1 VTSPYASL
9 QHTEAL
15 ARRELLTLTSYDV
28 QLDLARDEAT
38 FGSLTTISLDSPG
51 GATFLDVKPVSLH
64 AVRLDGRPLDVDL
77 LDRGRF
83 PIDLSEGHHEL
94 VVEAT
99 MPFRRDGEGLHRS
112 VDPADGRAY
121 VYGMSFMDAA
131 PSVFACFDQ
140 PDLKAPYTMHVT
152 APSDW
157 VVISNAPAVAPSSDG
172 DGATRWDFAPTPP
185 LSTYFVTLVAGPYHL
200 IRDEHDGIPLGLS
213 ARLSL
218 AAALDKD
225 AEEILTVTKQSF
237 DELHRLFGIRYP
249 FGDYHQA
256 FVPEFNAGA
265 MENPGCV
272 TFRDPLVFSSRVT
285 RARHIARASTIAHEM
300 AHQWFGDIV
309 TPAWWDDLW
318 LNESFAEYLGNRV
331 TADVTE
337 FDDVWTDMTYARR
350 QWGLVADQGPSTHPV
365 AGNGAVDASAA
376 LQDFDGI
383 SYAKG
388 SAILKQLNASM
399 GDQVFFDGV
408 IDHLTRHR
416 FGNATMLD
424 LFESWERAGAGELDD
439 FTTNWLRTSGPD
451 TLSLDR
457 DTGLVRRTPPAAHP
471 ADRPHTIRAAV
482 GLDGTWSDRILE
494 LDSPETVFGELP
506 EGAAVI
512 LDAYAESWVAS
523 VPDSAT
529 VRALVDLLPGVDDDL
544 LRAGIW
550 DNLRSGYQH
559 GVLDPA
565 DILDVAVASLPVED
579 TEDAE
584 RRTMHW
590 LLSSVV
596 PLAGPSASERVHT
609 AAIARLATTE
619 PGSGMQLAAFRA
631 AASTSSSSG
640 ELTAWRDGE
649 DLPAGI
655 ALDLDLW
662 WRIVTRLATLG
673 EVNLDELDRYLANEP
688 TGDARVHHAR
698 ARASLPTP
706 EAKAWAWSC
715 FTGETEVANYEL
727 AAAGTGLWR
736 GGQESVTEPYVDR
749 YFADLPDTVR
759 VRSGWMLADAA
770 QYFFPVTSLEDET
783 LAKAQAL
790 VATGSLDLSLRRRLA
805 DEAAELERML
815 AIRREFPHE

>member
-1 VTSPYASL
+1 MTDPYASL

-15 ARRELLTLTSYDV
+15 ARRDLLTLTSYDV
-28 QLDLARDEAT
+28 QLDLARDEST
-38 FGSLTTISLDSPG
+38 FGSVTTIALESRG
-51 GATFLDVKPVSLH
+51 GATFLDLKPV
-64 AVRLDGRPLDVDL
+64 AVASIRLDGRPLDVEL

-83 PIDLSEGHHEL
+83 PLELTEGRHEL

-99 MPFRRDGEGLHRS
+99 MAFRRDGEGLHRS

-131 PSVFACFDQ
+131 PSVYACFDQ

-157 VVISNAPAVAPSSDG
+157 VVIGNAPAVEPVSVG
-172 DGATRWDFAPTPP
+172 DGTSHWDFAPTPP
-185 LSTYFVTLVAGPYHL
+185 LSTYFVTVVAGPYHV

-218 AAALDKD
+218 AADLDKD
-225 AEEILTVTKQSF
+225 AEEILTVTRQSF

-272 TFRDPLVFSSRVT
+272 TFRDPLIFSSRVT
-285 RARHIARASTIAHEM
+285 RAKHILRASTIAHEM

-331 TADVTE
+331 AAEATE
-337 FDDVWTDMTYARR
+337 FSDTSTDMVYARR

-388 SAILKQLNASM
+388 SSILKQLNASI
-399 GDQVFFDGV
+399 GDEVFFAGV
-408 IDHLTRHR
+408 VDHLERHR

-424 LFESWERAGAGELDD
+424 LFESWERAGAGDLAA
-439 FTTNWLRTSGPD
+439 FTTSWLRTPGPD
-451 TLSLDR
+451 AVTLDR
-457 DTGLVRRTPPAAHP
+457 EAGVVRRTPPDAHP

-482 GLDGTWSDRILE
+482 GADGAWTERTLH
-494 LDSPETVFGELP
+494 LDSPETPFGDLP
-506 EGAAVI
+506 TGSAVI

-523 VPDSAT
+523 VPDGTTA
-529 VRALVDLLPGVDDDL
+529 RALVDLLPGLADDL
-544 LRAGIW
+544 LRAGVW
-550 DNLRSGYQH
+550 DNLRSGYHHAQ
-559 GVLDPA
+559 LDPS
-565 DILDVAVASLPVED
+565 DVLDVAVASLPVED
-579 TEDAE
+579 TEDSE

-590 LLSSVV
+590 LLGSVV
-596 PLAGPSASERVHT
+596 PLAGPDALARVH
-609 AAIARLATTE
+609 AAAVAQVASTQ
-619 PGSGMQLAAFRA
+619 PGSGRQLAAFR
-631 AASTSSSSG
+631 
-640 ELTAWRDGE
+640 TAVGTTTDREALDRWVVGA
-649 DLPAGI
+649 DLPDGVG
-655 ALDLDLW
+655 LDVDLR
-662 WRIVTRLATLG
+662 WRVLVRLATIGAVDLPR
-673 EVNLDELDRYLANEP
+673 LDAELAVDP
-688 TGDARVHHAR
+688 TADARVSHAR
-698 ARASLPTP
+698 ARASLPTV

-727 AAAGTGLWR
+727 TAAGIGMWR

-749 YFADLPDTVR
+749 YFTDLPGSAR

-770 QYFFPVTSLEDET
+770 QYYFPRTSLEET
-783 LAKAQAL
+783 TLDRATAL
-790 VATGSLDLSLRRRLA
+790 VADESMDLSLRRRLA
-805 DEAAELERML
+805 DQADDLGRLL
-815 AIRREFPHE
+815 AVRRAFAR

>member
-1 VTSPYASL
+1 MISPYASL

-15 ARRELLTLTSYDV
+15 ARRELLTLASYDV
-28 QLDLARDEAT
+28 RLDLSRGEAT
-38 FGSLTTISLDSPG
+38 FASVTTIALDSRG
-51 GATFLDVKPVSLH
+51 GATFLDLKPVSLE
-64 AVRLDGRPLDVDL
+64 AIRLDGRPLDVDL
-77 LDRGRF
+77 LERGRF
-83 PIDLSEGHHEL
+83 PLDLAEGHHEI

-121 VYGMSFMDAA
+121 VYCMSFMDAA
-131 PSVFACFDQ
+131 PSVYACFDQ

-157 VVISNAPAVAPSSDG
+157 VVIGNAPAVEPACAG
-172 DGATRWDFAPTPP
+172 DGTSHWDFAPTPP
-185 LSTYFVTLVAGPYHL
+185 LSTYFVTLVAGPYHV

-285 RARHIARASTIAHEM
+285 RAQHITRASTIAHEM
-300 AHQWFGDIV
+300 VHQWFGDIV

-318 LNESFAEYLGNRV
+318 LNESFAEYLGTRV
-331 TADVTE
+331 VADVTE
-337 FDDVWTDMTYARR
+337 FGDVWTDLTYARR

-388 SAILKQLNASM
+388 SSVLKQLNASM
-399 GDQVFFDGV
+399 GDEVFFAGV

-416 FGNATMLD
+416 FANATMLD

-439 FTTNWLRTSGPD
+439 FTTNWLRTSGTD
-451 TLSLDR
+451 VLALDR
-457 DTGLVRRTPPAAHP
+457 DAGVVRRTPPTAHP

-482 GLDGTWSDRILE
+482 GVDGAWRDVTLE
-494 LDSPETVFGELP
+494 LDSPETAFDGLP

-523 VPDSAT
+523 VPDRIT
-529 VRALVDLLPGVDDDL
+529 VRALVDLLPAVGDDL

-550 DNLRSGYQH
+550 DNLRSGYHH
-559 GVLDPA
+559 GALDPA
-565 DILDVAVASLPVED
+565 DVLDVAVASLPVED
-579 TEDAE
+579 TEDSQ
-584 RRTMHW
+584 RRTMDW
-590 LLSSVV
+590 LLASVV
-596 PLAGPSASERVHT
+596 PLAGADALSRVQAAAVEKT
-609 AAIARLATTE
+609 AVTQS
-619 PGSGMQLAAFRA
+619 GSGRQLAAFRA
-631 AASTSSSSG
+631 VVSTSVDVDALDRWVTG
-640 ELTAWRDGE
+640 T
-649 DLPAGI
+649 DLPEGI
-655 ALDLDLW
+655 ALDVDLR
-662 WRIVTRLATLG
+662 WRVLVRLATLG
-673 EVNLDELDRYLANEP
+673 AVDLDRLDAELVVEP
-688 TGDARVHHAR
+688 TGEARVHHAR

-727 AAAGTGLWR
+727 TAAGIGMWR
-736 GGQESVTEPYVDR
+736 GDQEAVTAAYVDR
-749 YFADLPDTVR
+749 YFADLPETVR

-770 QYFFPVTSLEDET
+770 QYFFPVISLEDDT
-783 LAKAQAL
+783 LAKARAL
-790 VATGSLDLSLRRRLA
+790 VADGSMDLSLRRRLA
-805 DEAAELERML
+805 DEAAGL
-815 AIRREFPHE
+815 ARLLAVRRTFPHE

>member
-1 VTSPYASL
+1 MTSPFASL
-9 QHTEAL
+9 QHTDAQ
-15 ARRELLTLTSYDV
+15 ARRDLLTLTSYDV
-28 QLDLARDEAT
+28 DLDLAGDEAT
-38 FGSLTTISLDSPG
+38 FGSTTTIALDSHG
-51 GATFLDVKPVSLH
+51 GSTFLDLKPVALH

-83 PIDLSEGHHEL
+83 PLELSDGHHEI
-94 VVEAT
+94 VVQAT

-112 VDPADGRAY
+112 VDPADGRPY
-121 VYGMSFMDAA
+121 VYGMCFMDAA

-140 PDLKAPYTMHVT
+140 PDLKAPYTLHVT

-157 VVISNAPAVAPSSDG
+157 VVVGNAPAVEPAPAG
-172 DGATRWDFAPTPP
+172 DGTSRWDFSPTPP
-185 LSTYFVTLVAGPYHL
+185 LSTYFVTVVAGPWHVV
-200 IRDEHDGIPLGLS
+200 RDEHDGIPLGIS

-237 DELHRLFGIRYP
+237 DEMHRLFGIRYP

-350 QWGLVADQGPSTHPV
+350 QWGLVADLGPSTHPV

-388 SAILKQLNASM
+388 SSILKQLNASM
-399 GDQVFFDGV
+399 GDRVFFDGV
-408 IDHLTRHR
+408 RDQLTRHR
-416 FGNATMLD
+416 FANATMLD

-439 FTTNWLRTSGPD
+439 FTTNWLRTAGPD
-451 TLSLDR
+451 TLQLDR
-457 DTGLVRRTPPAAHP
+457 EALVVRRTPPAAHP
-471 ADRPHTIRAAV
+471 ADRPHTVRAAV
-482 GLDGTWSDRILE
+482 GTDGTWTDRTLS
-494 LDSPETVFGELP
+494 LDAPETPFGDLP
-506 EGAAVI
+506 PGAAVV
-512 LDAYAESWVAS
+512 LDAYAESWVVS
-523 VPDSAT
+523 VPDRTT
-529 VRALVDLLPGVDDDL
+529 VRALVDLLPAVEDDM

-550 DNLRSGYQH
+550 DNLRSGYHQ
-559 GVLDPA
+559 GALDPA
-565 DILDVAVASLPVED
+565 DVLDVAVAALPVED
-579 TEDAE
+579 TEDTE
-584 RRTMHW
+584 RRTIHW
-590 LLSSVV
+590 LMTEVV
-596 PLAGPSASERVHT
+596 PLAGPDAVGRVH
-609 AAIARLATTE
+609 AAAAARLDAVRT
-619 PGSGMQLAAFRA
+619 GSEHQLAAFRLLVA
-631 AASTSSSSG
+631 TSS
-640 ELTAWRDGE
+640 APD
-649 DLPAGI
+649 DLESWAGGSALPEGI
-655 ALDLDLW
+655 ALDLDLR
-662 WRIVTRLATLG
+662 WRALVRLATLG
-673 EVNLDELDRYLANEP
+673 AVDLGRLDAELAAEP
-688 TGDARVHHAR
+688 TGDARVRHAK
-698 ARASLPTP
+698 AHASMPTA

-715 FTGETEVANYEL
+715 FTGETDVANYEL
-727 AAAGTGLWR
+727 EAAGSGLWR
-736 GGQESVTEPYVDR
+736 GGQEAVTAPYVDR
-749 YFADLPDTVR
+749 YFADLPETVG

-770 QYFFPVTSLEDET
+770 QYFFPATSLDEET
-783 LAKAQAL
+783 LGRAQAL
-790 VATGSLDLSLRRRLA
+790 VSDPSLDLSLRRRLA
-805 DEAAELERML
+805 DEADQLQRLL
-815 AIRREFPHE
+815 AVRRAFPHG

>member
-1 VTSPYASL
+1 VTAPYASL

-15 ARRELLTLTSYDV
+15 ARRELLTLASYDV
-28 QLDLARDEAT
+28 QLDLSRDEST
-38 FGSLTTISLDSPG
+38 FDSVTTIALDSRG
-51 GATFLDVKPVSLH
+51 GATFLDLKPSSLQ
-64 AVRLDGRPLDVDL
+64 AIRLDGRPLDVDL

-83 PIDLSEGHHEL
+83 PLDLSEGHHEL

-112 VDPADGRAY
+112 VDPADGRPY
-121 VYGMSFMDAA
+121 VYGMNFMDAA
-131 PSVFACFDQ
+131 PSVYACFDQ
-140 PDLKAPYTMHVT
+140 PDLKAPYTMHVI

-157 VVISNAPAVAPSSDG
+157 VVIGNAPAVAPTSTG
-172 DGATRWDFAPTPP
+172 DGTSRWDFSPTPP
-185 LSTYFVTLVAGPYHL
+185 LSTYFVTLVAGPYHV

-225 AEEILTVTKQSF
+225 ADEILTVTKQSF

-285 RARHIARASTIAHEM
+285 RAKHIARASTIAHEM

-337 FDDVWTDMTYARR
+337 FGEVWTDITYSRR

-388 SAILKQLNASM
+388 SSILKQLNAAV
-399 GDQVFFDGV
+399 GDGVFFDGV
-408 IDHLTRHR
+408 TDHLTRHR

-439 FTTNWLRTSGPD
+439 FTTNWLRTAGPD

-457 DTGLVRRTPPAAHP
+457 SAGVVRRTPPERHP
-471 ADRPHTIRAAV
+471 ADRPHTIRVAV
-482 GLDGTWSDRILE
+482 GVDGAWTDRTVE
-494 LDSPETVFGELP
+494 LDSPETSLGDLP
-506 EGAAVI
+506 QGSAVI

-523 VPDSAT
+523 VPDPTT
-529 VRALVDLLPGVDDDL
+529 VRALVDLLPGVEDDE

-550 DNLRSGYQH
+550 DNLRSGYH
-559 GVLDPA
+559 HAALDPA
-565 DILDVAVASLPVED
+565 DVLEIAVASLPVED
-579 TEDAE
+579 TEDSE

-590 LLSSVV
+590 LLGSVV
-596 PLAGPSASERVHT
+596 PLAGPDALARVHQ
-609 AAIARLATTE
+609 AARARLGNTE
-619 PGSGMQLAAFRA
+619 PASGRQLAAFRTLI
-631 AASTSSSSG
+631 STGTDLDALDRWVSG
-640 ELTAWRDGE
+640 S
-649 DLPAGI
+649 DLPEGV
-655 ALDLDLW
+655 ALDVDLR
-662 WRIVTRLATLG
+662 WRVLIRLASLG
-673 EVNLDELDRYLANEP
+673 AVDLARLDDELALEP
-688 TGDARVHHAR
+688 TGDARVSHAN
-698 ARASLPTP
+698 ARASLPTA

-715 FTGETEVANYEL
+715 FTGETDVANYEL
-727 AAAGTGLWR
+727 TAAGIGLWR
-736 GGQESVTEPYVDR
+736 GGQEAVTEPYVDR
-749 YFADLPDTVR
+749 YFADLPETVQ

-770 QYFFPVTSLEDET
+770 QYFFPRTSIDEET
-783 LAKAQAL
+783 LARAEAL
-790 VATGSLDLSLRRRLA
+790 VADGSMDLSLRRRLA
-805 DEAAELERML
+805 DEADELARLL
-815 AIRREFPHE
+815 AVRHAFPR